1 MMASETETTNQLLK
15 YNLAI
20 IFLPVWK
27 LSMEIKFLYIQEQSE
42 VWRDAL
48 IFYRWLHLA
57 GMYGNNIQLYATLV
71 PVRI

>member
-42 VWRDAL
+42 V
-48 IFYRWLHLA
+48 
-57 GMYGNNIQLYATLV
+57 
-71 PVRI
+71 